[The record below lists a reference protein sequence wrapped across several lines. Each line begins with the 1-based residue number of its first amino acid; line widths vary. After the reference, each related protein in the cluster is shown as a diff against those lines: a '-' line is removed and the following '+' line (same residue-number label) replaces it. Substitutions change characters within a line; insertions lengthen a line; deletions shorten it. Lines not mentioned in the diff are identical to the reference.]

1 MEKNQDLE
9 GAVKANI
16 TFLQQCDLSVS
27 DIARLM
33 LRAPRMFLLETER
46 VKEIVLCADKLGV
59 AGLPHRSGMLRQ
71 ALEPIYNISPWRIS
85 AKLDFLKKTLGC
97 SESEVRTAV
106 GKLPSILALS
116 EDNLGDT
123 GIP

>member
-16 TFLQQCDLSVS
+16 TFLQQCGLSVS

>member
-16 TFLQQCDLSVS
+16 TFLQQCGLSVS

-59 AGLPHRSGMLRQ
+59 TGLPQIRDAQ
-71 ALEPIYNISPWRIS
+71 ASPG
-85 AKLDFLKKTLGC
+85 AHLQH
-97 SESEVRTAV
+97 
-106 GKLPSILALS
+106 
-116 EDNLGDT
+116 
-123 GIP
+123 